1 MNRKVIILIFC
12 LINLINHEIY
22 GGNNYI
28 EIFSK
33 DKAIIETSLEN
44 ETGVI
49 VSESEENFNRLSPT
63 ITDCPSNINTELID
77 ACTVPVNWVEP
88 NATDPDG
95 IKSVTSTHNS
105 GDNFPVG
112 TTTVT
117 YTFTNNNDEIST
129 CSFDVTVKYRFF
141 DLPNDQIINI
151 SSGCNTKV
159 FWGEPSDCGII
170 VESNIS
176 SGVSFPI
183 GTTTVTYTAERPG
196 FFPDDEAT
204 FTVTVND
211 NVDPIL
217 TDCPSDVTINAD
229 ENCQAVLSNW
239 NPPTASD
246 NCTTG
251 LNPTADYPLDYKF
264 PIGTTTVTY
273 TATDEG
279 GNTAQC
285 SFDVTV
291 VDNTGPEFLNLPT
304 EVRVSADENCEA
316 TASWDEVLA
325 EDNCS
330 IDIIINSNFNSGDV
344 FPLGE
349 TTVEYSATDEANN
362 ETISNFTVIVEDN
375 TIPSTEN
382 CPINITVFANAN
394 CESTATWD
402 IPTFTDNCDSSPQV
416 TSSHNPGDTF
426 PFGDTEVTYTATDN
440 AGNEAICSFT
450 VSVQDN
456 TPPVF
461 TSIPDDLIVST
472 QEDACEAVVNWEEI
486 LAEDN
491 CDNSLDIVTNHNSGD
506 VFSLGETTVEITATD
521 DAGNETSASFLIT
534 VEDQIPPQ
542 VLTNP
547 TDITISSSSDCEA
560 VVNWEITTFSDNCDA
575 DLEITSTH
583 NSGDLFQLGTTT
595 VTYTATD
602 NAGNETLSSFDVIVV
617 DETAP
622 DFISCVPNIE
632 LTANN
637 QCQATATWSLP
648 AVSDNCNGEIS
659 LESDFQSGDIFPLG
673 STTVTYT
680 ATDEAGNSSNC
691 SFEVIVSDETP
702 PNIITQL
709 NDLVVAADEDACQ
722 TAVSWNTITA
732 EDNCSEE
739 VQITSSF
746 NSGDI
751 FQIGESTVEVTARDN
766 SGNET
771 TTSFKVTVE
780 DNTAPTVVSCPNDI
794 TVSAKG
800 NCESLA
806 NWEIPEF
813 TDNCDID
820 LSITSS
826 HNPREIFPLGTTL
839 VTYTA
844 IDDAGNEK
852 SCSFNV
858 IVEDDKMPEFTT
870 CVSDIKLTANDQCS
884 AIAEWTSPEVVDN
897 CDANVTLE
905 SDFQSGD
912 SFSIGTTTVTY
923 SATDDAGN
931 TNTCSF
937 NVIVEDKSAPVLIS
951 CPDKQIINANENCIG
966 IADWEE
972 PVFEDCSNLTISSNY
987 QIGEELPLGIT
998 NIEYTATDE
1007 NGEITLCTFEVEVID
1022 QSAPIIS
1029 LCPEDISVTAS
1040 EDCEAIVEWEIP
1052 TATDNCTEVSISSN
1066 FEPGTVFPIGITNV
1080 EYEFTD
1086 ENGNR
1091 SFCSFEV
1098 NVLDDSEIIID
1109 NCPEDIML
1117 TAENSSGTASINW
1130 EEPTATSACSQ
1141 LNVSSSHKPGDTFE
1155 VGSTMVTYKFSKENG
1170 QNEICTF
1177 EVTIEPLVLD
1187 VQISKLVSPNGDGNN
1202 DSWLIEGIEQFPDN
1216 QVIIVDR
1223 WGAEIFSANGYNNN
1237 EVVWRG
1243 ENKNGEIVPRG
1254 TYYYFISVRN
1264 EQDAIERKGFLEMLR

>member
-1 MNRKVIILIFC
+1 MYKKIIILIFYFVSFSF
-12 LINLINHEIY
+12 LSTKGEEGTL
-22 GGNNYI
+22 
-28 EIFSK
+28 FSK
-33 DKAIIETSLEN
+33 SEYLEINNSIRKEEEKGFFFLVCPADIE
-44 ETGVI
+44 ETV
-49 VSESEENFNRLSPT
+49 T
-63 ITDCPSNINTELID
+63 D
-77 ACTVPVNWVEP
+77 ACETAVNWTEP
-88 NATDPDG
+88 TSSDPNVTD
-95 IKSVTSTHNS
+95 ITSTHTP
-105 GDNFPVG
+105 GDIFPLG
-112 TTTVT
+112 ETTVT
-117 YTFTNNNDEIST
+117 YTGKNIDGDIIEQ
-129 CSFDVTVKYRFF
+129 CSFVVTVKLDVTSNYVFADDKCDTGDITRI
-141 DLPNDQIINI
+141 LTE
-151 SSGCNTKV
+151 SCNRAVT
-159 FWGEPSDCGII
+159 WIEP
-170 VESNIS
+170 
-176 SGVSFPI
+176 GVPCDEIQLIRSHDPGDEFLI
-183 GTTTVTYTAERPG
+183 GTTTVEYIAFYDGKILDQCSFDITL
-196 FFPDDEAT
+196 
-204 FTVTVND
+204 VD
-211 NVDPIL
+211 NFDPVFD
-217 TDCPSDVTINAD
+217 TCPSNITLDAN
-229 ENCQAVLSNW
+229 ENCQAVATW
-239 NPPTASD
+239 TEPEASD
-246 NCTTG
+246 NCGFVPELTSDFANGST
-251 LNPTADYPLDYKF
+251 F

-291 VDNTGPEFLNLPT
+291 VDNTGPEFLNIPA
-304 EVRVSADENCEA
+304 EVKASADESCGA
-316 TASWDEVLA
+316 IASWDEIQV

-330 IDIIINSNFNSGDV
+330 ANNDIIINSDAASGDR
-344 FPLGE
+344 FNLGQ
-349 TTVEYSATDEANN
+349 TLVTYTATDLAGN
-362 ETISNFTVIVEDN
+362 ETLASFLVIVEDN

-382 CPINITVFANAN
+382 CPTNITVFANAN
-394 CESTATWD
+394 CESSATWD
-402 IPTFTDNCDSSPQV
+402 IPTFTDNCDSNPQV

-426 PFGDTEVTYTATDN
+426 PFGETEVTYTATDD

-461 TSIPDDLIVST
+461 SSIPDDLIVST
-472 QEDACEAVVNWEEI
+472 QEDACEVVVNWGEI

-491 CDNSLDIVTNHNSGD
+491 CDNSLDIVTNFNSGD
-506 VFSLGETTVEITATD
+506 VFPLGETTVEITATD

-542 VLTNP
+542 ALANP
-547 TDITISSSSDCEA
+547 TDITISSSSDCDTL
-560 VVNWEITTFSDNCDA
+560 VNWEIPTFSDNCDA

-648 AVSDNCNGEIS
+648 AISDNCNGEIS

-680 ATDEAGNSSNC
+680 ATDETGNSSNC
-691 SFEVIVSDETP
+691 SFEVIVSDQTP

-844 IDDAGNEK
+844 TDDAGNEK

-858 IVEDDKMPEFTT
+858 IVEDDKMPDFTT

-884 AIAEWTSPEVVDN
+884 AIAEWTTPEVVDN
-897 CDANVTLE
+897 CDANITLE

-912 SFSIGTTTVTY
+912 SFSFGTTTVTY

-1029 LCPEDISVTAS
+1029 FCPEDISVIAP

-1098 NVLDDSEIIID
+1098 NVLDDFEIIID
-1109 NCPEDIML
+1109 NCPEDIIL
-1117 TAENSSGTASINW
+1117 NAENSSGTASINW

-1141 LNVSSSHKPGDTFE
+1141 LNVSSSHNPGDTFE
-1155 VGSTMVTYKFSKENG
+1155 VGSTMVSYTFSKENG
-1170 QNEICTF
+1170 QSEICTF

-1223 WGAEIFSANGYNNN
+1223 WGAEIFRANGYNNS
-1237 EVVWRG
+1237 EVIWRG

-1264 EQDAIERKGFLEMLR
+1264 EQDAIERKGFLEILR